1 MSILYLGN
9 VPLIKTA
16 ITTKM
21 VVLNKNHIHY
31 LIKLK
36 HKLNLQLKMIKKQKF
51 QLKQNP
57 LKLN

>member
-16 ITTKM
+16 ITTKT

-36 HKLNLQLKMIKKQKF
+36 RKLNLQLKMIKKQKF